1 MNLSKPVARAA
12 GFFWLENEEKSEILR
27 MSKKESDTS
36 TLRSAGARRAVRF
49 ARWAGAVAL
58 LTILRISFS
67 SAAAAFPAS
76 AMPAARPMSL
86 DDLLTAVRVAD
97 PQVSPDGRHLAYVR
111 TTTDLAAGKRD
122 ADVWI
127 VPVDGSAPPRP
138 LTRNEKTD
146 EAPRFSP
153 DGKTLAFISNRGGAP
168 QAYVLDL
175 SGGEPRKLTDLSAGV
190 KAPLV
195 FSPDGKK
202 LAFVSDVFPDCADEA
217 CNRNRR
223 EAAEKS
229 PVKVHHL
236 TRLMYRHWDEWREDV
251 RHHVLVADVATGA
264 VTDVT
269 PGDFDSPPHHYEE
282 DAIAFS
288 PGGSEIAFVSNRDG
302 NDREAFTTNKDVFVV
317 PVAGGVAEKLTVAN
331 AAADFSPAF
340 TPDGTSILVRAQRR
354 PTFEADRWYLDLYD
368 RKTKT
373 KRTLFE
379 TPDLSVSEFCLSRD
393 GKTVYFT
400 AETEGRKDLFEVSL
414 SGGTPR
420 LLKKGGAIGSLR
432 VSRGFLVFT
441 ESTLTAPAEIFS
453 LPLEEKSSSPATR
466 SRQARALTDENRS
479 WRKDVAFSQPESL
492 STAGAAG
499 ARIQYWLIKPPA
511 FDPAKKYPVV
521 FLIHGGPQNA
531 WEDGWSFRWC
541 ESLWAAQGWVVVAP
555 NPRGSTGFGQKFVD
569 EISGDWGGKVMV
581 DLDVVFDAV
590 VKMPFVDAT
599 RQGIAGASYGGY
611 AVDWILGH
619 TGRFKAAVTHDGVF
633 NLESMTTVTE
643 ELWFMDWDFGGPP
656 WTAVAK
662 EQFAKWSPHLFADR
676 ITTPTLVIT
685 NEKDFR
691 VPVDQGLQHFTVL
704 RRKGVPSEALVFPD
718 EGHFVL
724 KPLNSKRWHEAVF
737 GWMKRYLEP

>member
-1 MNLSKPVARAA
+1 MSERVFAA
-12 GFFWLENEEKSEILR
+12 
-27 MSKKESDTS
+27 
-36 TLRSAGARRAVRF
+36 
-49 ARWAGAVAL
+49 AL
-58 LTILRISFS
+58 IVFLRISCS
-67 SAAAAFPAS
+67 SLPAS
-76 AMPAARPMSL
+76 AAPAARPMSL

-97 PQVSPDGRHLAYVR
+97 PQISPDGRQVAFVR
-111 TTTDLAAGKRD
+111 TTTDLASGKRD

-127 VPVDGSAPPRP
+127 VAADGSAPPRP

-153 DGKTLAFISNRGGAP
+153 DGKTLAFISTRGGAP
-168 QAYVLDL
+168 QVYLLDL
-175 SGGEPRKLTDLSAGV
+175 AGGEPRKLTDLSAGV
-190 KAPLV
+190 QDPLV

-202 LAFVSDVFPDCADEA
+202 LAFVSDVFPDCLDEA
-217 CNRNRR
+217 CNRKRR
-223 EAAEKS
+223 EEAEKS

-269 PGDFDSPPHHYEE
+269 PGDFDSPPHQYE
-282 DAIAFS
+282 DGAIAFS
-288 PGGSEIAFVSNRDG
+288 PDGREIAFVSNRDG
-302 NDREAFTTNKDVFVV
+302 NDREAFTTNKDVFLV
-317 PVAGGVAEKLTVAN
+317 PAAGGAAEKLTVAN
-331 AAADFSPAF
+331 AAADFDPVF
-340 TPDGTSILVRAQRR
+340 TPDGGSILVRAQRR
-354 PTFEADRWYLDLYD
+354 PTFEADRWYLDIYD
-368 RKTKT
+368 RKTKA

-379 TPDLSVSEFCLSRD
+379 SPDLSVDEFVLSKD

-400 AETEGRKDLFEVSL
+400 AEREGRRDLFEVSL
-414 SGGTPR
+414 AGGTPR
-420 LLKKGGAIGSLR
+420 LLKKGGDIGSLSAGPG
-432 VSRGFLVFT
+432 VLVFT
-441 ESTLTAPAEIFS
+441 EATLTSPPEIFLLS
-453 LPLEEKSSSPATR
+453 LEEKTGSPAAK
-466 SRQARALTDENRS
+466 SRQAKALTDENRS
-479 WRKDVAFSQPESL
+479 WRKEVAFSVPESL
-492 STAGAAG
+492 STTGAGG
-499 ARIQYWLIKPPA
+499 ARVQYWLIKPPA

-521 FLIHGGPQNA
+521 FLIHGGPQGA

-581 DLDVVFDAV
+581 DLDAVFDAV
-590 VKMPFVDAT
+590 VKMPFVDAS

-633 NLESMTTVTE
+633 NLESMTTATE
-643 ELWFMDWDFGGPP
+643 ELWFTDWEFGGAP
-656 WTAVAK
+656 WTAKAK
-662 EQFAKWSPHLFADR
+662 QQFAKWSPHLHADR

-685 NEKDFR
+685 NERDFR
-691 VPVDQGLQHFTVL
+691 VPVDQGLQLFTAL
-704 RRKGVPSEALVFPD
+704 RRRGVPSEALVFPD

-737 GWMKRYLEP
+737 GWMKKWLER

>member
-1 MNLSKPVARAA
+1 
-12 GFFWLENEEKSEILR
+12 
-27 MSKKESDTS
+27 MSKKREEGI
-36 TLRSAGARRAVRF
+36 LAAARRAVRF
-49 ARWAGAVAL
+49 ARCAGAVAL
-58 LTILRISFS
+58 FTFLGISFFS
-67 SAAAAFPAS
+67 SPAS
-76 AMPAARPMSL
+76 AAPPSGRPMSL
-86 DDLLTAVRVAD
+86 DDLLTAVRVTD
-97 PQVSPDGRHLAYVR
+97 PQVSPDGRMVAYVR

-122 ADVWI
+122 ADVWL
-127 VPVDGSAPPRP
+127 VPADGSAPPRP

-146 EAPRFSP
+146 DTPRFSP
-153 DGKTLAFISNRGGAP
+153 DGKTLAFISTRSGGVR
-168 QAYVLDL
+168 QVYLLDL
-175 SGGEPRKLTDLSAGV
+175 AGGEPRKLTDLAKGV
-190 KAPLV
+190 QDPLV

-217 CNRNRR
+217 CNRKRH
-223 EAAEKS
+223 EEAEKS

-236 TRLMYRHWDEWREDV
+236 TRLMYRHWDEWRENV

-269 PGDFDSPPHHYEE
+269 PGDFDSPPHQYEE
-282 DAIAFS
+282 GALAFS
-288 PGGSEIAFVSNRDG
+288 PDGKEIAFVSNRDG
-302 NDREAFTTNKDVFVV
+302 NDREAFTTNKDVFLV
-317 PVAGGVAEKLTVAN
+317 PVAGGAAEKLTVQN
-331 AAADFSPAF
+331 AAADFNPVF
-340 TPDGTSILVRAQRR
+340 TPDGASILVRAQRR

-368 RKTKT
+368 RKTKV

-379 TPDLSVSEFCLSRD
+379 EPDLSVSDFCLSRD

-400 AETEGRKDLFEVSL
+400 AEREGRKDLFEVSL

-420 LLKKGGAIGSLR
+420 ELRKGGAIGSLR
-432 VSRGFLVFT
+432 AGNGFLVFT
-441 ESTLTAPAEIFS
+441 EASLTAPPEIFS
-453 LPLEEKSSSPATR
+453 LPLEEKPPSPGAKSQQAKA
-466 SRQARALTDENRS
+466 SRVRALTDENRS
-479 WRKDVAFSQPESL
+479 WRKDVSFSQPESL
-492 STAGAAG
+492 SATGAAG
-499 ARIQYWLIKPPA
+499 ARVQYWLIKPPA
-511 FDPAKKYPVV
+511 FDASKKYPVV
-521 FLIHGGPQNA
+521 FLIHGGPQGA

-541 ESLWAAQGWVVVAP
+541 PSLWAAQGWVVVAP

-581 DLDVVFDAV
+581 DLDAVFDAV
-590 VKMPFVDAT
+590 VKLPFVDAA

-643 ELWFMDWDFGGPP
+643 ELWFTDWDFGGAP
-656 WTAVAK
+656 WTAKAK
-662 EQFAKWSPHLFADR
+662 EQFAKWSPHHFADR

-691 VPVDQGLQHFTVL
+691 VPVDQGLQLFTAL

-737 GWMKRYLEP
+737 GWMKKYLEK

>member
-1 MNLSKPVARAA
+1 MSERLFAA
-12 GFFWLENEEKSEILR
+12 
-27 MSKKESDTS
+27 
-36 TLRSAGARRAVRF
+36 
-49 ARWAGAVAL
+49 AL
-58 LTILRISFS
+58 IVFLRISCS
-67 SAAAAFPAS
+67 SLPAS
-76 AMPAARPMSL
+76 AAPAARPMSL

-97 PQVSPDGRHLAYVR
+97 PQISPDGRQVAFVR
-111 TTTDLAAGKRD
+111 TTTDLALGKRD

-127 VPVDGSAPPRP
+127 VVADGSAPPRP

-153 DGKTLAFISNRGGAP
+153 DGKTLAFISTRGGAP
-168 QAYVLDL
+168 QVYLLDL
-175 SGGEPRKLTDLSAGV
+175 AGGEPRKLTDLSAGV
-190 KAPLV
+190 QDPLV

-202 LAFVSDVFPDCADEA
+202 LAFVSDVFPDCLDEA
-217 CNRNRR
+217 CNRKRR
-223 EAAEKS
+223 EEAEKS

-269 PGDFDSPPHHYEE
+269 PGDFDSPPHQYE
-282 DAIAFS
+282 DGAIAFS
-288 PGGSEIAFVSNRDG
+288 PDGREIAFVSNRDG
-302 NDREAFTTNKDVFVV
+302 NDREAFTTNKDVFLV
-317 PVAGGVAEKLTVAN
+317 PAAGGAAEKLTVAN
-331 AAADFSPAF
+331 AAADFDPVF
-340 TPDGTSILVRAQRR
+340 TPDGASILVRAQRR
-354 PTFEADRWYLDLYD
+354 PTFEADRWYLDIYD
-368 RKTKT
+368 RKTKA

-379 TPDLSVSEFCLSRD
+379 SPDLSVDEFVLSKD

-400 AETEGRKDLFEVSL
+400 AEREGRRDLFEVSL

-420 LLKKGGAIGSLR
+420 LLKKGGDIGSLSAGPG
-432 VSRGFLVFT
+432 VLVFT
-441 ESTLTAPAEIFS
+441 EATLTSPPEIFLLS
-453 LPLEEKSSSPATR
+453 LEEKTGLPAAK
-466 SRQARALTDENRS
+466 SRQAKALTDENRS
-479 WRKDVAFSQPESL
+479 WRKEVAFSVPESL
-492 STAGAAG
+492 STTGAGG
-499 ARIQYWLIKPPA
+499 ARVQYWLIKPPA

-521 FLIHGGPQNA
+521 FLIHGGPQGA

-541 ESLWAAQGWVVVAP
+541 ESLWAAQGWIVVAP

-581 DLDVVFDAV
+581 DLDAVFDAV
-590 VKMPFVDAT
+590 VKMPFVDAS

-643 ELWFMDWDFGGPP
+643 ELWFTDWDFGGAP
-656 WTAVAK
+656 WTAKAK
-662 EQFAKWSPHLFADR
+662 EQFAKWSPHLHADR

-685 NEKDFR
+685 NERDFR
-691 VPVDQGLQHFTVL
+691 VPVDQGLQLFTAL
-704 RRKGVPSEALVFPD
+704 RRQGVPSEALVFPD

-737 GWMKRYLEP
+737 AWMKKWLER